1 MPLHLKI
8 ITPLRTAVEADA
20 LSIRLPA
27 TAEQLEI
34 LPGHTALITAVE
46 PGELSYTTTEHS
58 SQSIFVGGGFLQ
70 VEDDN
75 ALLVTDTA
83 LDADEVDPSSVN
95 AAIEQARNRL
105 RNEQSVLSREEQ
117 TRLEA
122 IIAKQL
128 AMLEYK
134 NKRTRMSH

>member
-1 MPLHLKI
+1 M
-8 ITPLRTAVEADA
+8 
-20 LSIRLPA
+20 
-27 TAEQLEI
+27 
-34 LPGHTALITAVE
+34 
-46 PGELSYTTTEHS
+46 
-58 SQSIFVGGGFLQ
+58 
-70 VEDDN
+70 EDDN

-134 NKRTRMSH
+134 NKRARMPH